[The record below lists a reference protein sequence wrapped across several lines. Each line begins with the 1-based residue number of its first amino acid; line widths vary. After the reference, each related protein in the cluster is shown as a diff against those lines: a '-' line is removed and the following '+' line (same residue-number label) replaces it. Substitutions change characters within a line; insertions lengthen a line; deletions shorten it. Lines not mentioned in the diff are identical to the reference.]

1 MEVVILRSADDVG
14 NLVADAI
21 QSLVAS
27 KSTAVLGVATGSSP
41 LPTYAA
47 LVERCRRGSLSFA
60 HARAF
65 LLDEYIGLP
74 SGHPQSYLTFIEEHF
89 SGLVDFADDAVRG
102 PDGMATDIDA
112 ACHEYEMAIA
122 ASGGIALQLLGIGSD
137 GHVGFNEPISSL
149 ASRTRV

>member
-1 MEVVILRSADDVG
+1 MEVVILPSADDVG

-41 LPTYAA
+41 LPAYAA

-65 LLDEYIGLP
+65 LLDKYIGFL
-74 SGHPQSYLTFIEEHF
+74 SGHPRFSLTFMGEHLSAF
-89 SGLVDFADDAVRG
+89 VDFADAAVRG
-102 PDGMATDIDA
+102 P
-112 ACHEYEMAIA
+112 E
-122 ASGGIALQLLGIGSD
+122 
-137 GHVGFNEPISSL
+137 
-149 ASRTRV
+149 